1 MQVLWLVTCFSALL
15 CGYTHAFFSDQECAS
30 YPALVTDADY
40 ERFAEGCAGKEVLG
54 FRRGVRQEFHAI
66 RVTEPMFNRL
76 FARARRINFPIYVQ
90 NTRFRR
96 LELPRLEYIPGLVI
110 RNNPRLERFRILRRY
125 QFDRNVFGPRVV
137 TVDGNKML
145 DKESM
150 DGLRY
155 LCPYCD
161 IFGWSR
167 CAALEPVSPFRYAR
181 LVRRCRGERL
191 IKARPYS
198 HFFFHLRYLTYQQ
211 FLELFAEATHV
222 QLGLRMLRVPWT
234 RMEFPKLVRLIPLI
248 PGVRTIVA
256 RNNPFL
262 RIIAFPV
269 YHSEGFGALNYM
281 EYVEIVRNRNL
292 QYEIFSWLEPRCR
305 FCYLQ
310 PYDACASLEVQQT
323 TNVVEFARMC
333 SGKRVWKPMGREV
346 IEIDISS
353 LEQEIID
360 ELFSRVTYIKM
371 CIILRQSQ
379 IRYLRM
385 PHLIEL
391 FSCEP
396 GRPAFTIEGNM
407 YLEVIEVSPMFE
419 WQISYEPFTIIYN
432 PALRQYPPLRRC
444 KYCVFEPNTRCGVT
458 WPALA
463 YTTLEEILQN
473 CIGKPRIVFT
483 EVVTVTQEQFT
494 QLCSQAVYLQMCF
507 NITNTDYTSVS
518 CPMLRAVT
526 PCRPGIPV
534 WTIVGNSQL
543 QTIVINTLVRFPV
556 EEKIMIVRENP
567 LVPNNELVILK
578 EICED
583 CVIEYESMCRDITVL
598 PSFEVFLQKCAGQK
612 VISLPGLEVNYR
624 FTEIQINQL
633 FREVVELVMCL
644 NLRATTIQNLVFPK
658 LTRWQSC
665 ETGKPAITV
674 IDNPFLV
681 NITFPSC
688 QSNSCIESGIIM
700 GNPLLSPGVSQKFP
714 QWCSNCAFTPYVPA
728 CGLGDQSYTVQQLVT
743 ACAGKTIITP
753 NEGSVIV
760 IKSTEVTEAQ
770 MNAFC
775 ANVVYMQACIQI
787 VDSSFTSL
795 RCPYLQKLVPCQPGR
810 PAIEVINNPY
820 LTIVEIP
827 TTVVIPANEN
837 VIIIDM
843 NPQLSP
849 VIIQQLQQVCP
860 MCQIQNDFST
870 CSELDAIEDTVIL
883 VEKCAG
889 QPIITFKYGVEQPLI
904 LTEEQITRLFE
915 NAVEVQLCLIV
926 RMTSIRQLVFPK
938 LMQWTSCA
946 SGKNALVVVN
956 NPQLE
961 VLSFPAC
968 NSQECIESI
977 VVQGN
982 PYLAS
987 EQINVL
993 QSFCLTCHLEY
1004 GAPACGLGNQV
1015 FSVQQLVNA
1024 CAGQQMIVPAANSP
1038 GIIIYSKEVT
1048 EYELNRF
1055 CSNAIYMQAC
1065 IVVEKST
1072 FTSLQCPYLEEI
1084 VPCQPGRA
1092 VFEIIENVD
1101 LVTFSIPST
1110 VVFPEGEQ
1118 VIIVTGNPLLPQST
1132 ITKLKTICPYCD
1144 IQGIQG
1150 LRTVISRDHSNC
1162 RMIETFGSVEELVE
1176 RCGGQPVIIGEPG
1189 FTLQYNLT
1197 EQLLTRLFSEAV
1209 EVQMCLVV
1217 KATLITNL
1225 VFPKLT
1231 TWRSCAPNRP
1241 AIIVVN
1247 NPLLEKLEF
1256 PMCTNQECISGI
1268 VVEGNP
1274 LLSLSQ
1280 LKQVQSW
1287 SINYNLKPYIP
1298 ACGLGNGP
1306 FSVQQFVQA
1315 CAGQQIIMQPEGYE
1329 VFITSTEVTE
1339 EQMNSFC
1346 SQAIF
1351 IEACIVISNSPYQ
1364 SLRCPYL
1371 QEVRPCKLGQP
1382 AITIVNNA
1390 RLQVLEFPELVKFEE
1405 VESLIVV
1412 KNNPLIPPS
1421 EIAFL
1426 RNLCPLCDIQHNNS
1440 TCKEMTVMG
1449 SVEELVEICQGAP
1462 VITTAGGLVIHEQ
1475 FTEPQIVKLF
1485 SGAREVKM
1493 CAIVNSTSIE
1503 NLSFPHVVRWTSCKS
1518 GLPALTIT
1526 NNMKLKN
1533 IKFPSCKQ
1541 MGCIESGVISGNS
1554 LLPNNVKNVI
1564 RQYCSNC
1571 VFGEQGF
1578 NKFSSWSS
1586 GQYQNFQG

>member
-1 MQVLWLVTCFSALL
+1 
-15 CGYTHAFFSDQECAS
+15 
-30 YPALVTDADY
+30 
-40 ERFAEGCAGKEVLG
+40 
-54 FRRGVRQEFHAI
+54 
-66 RVTEPMFNRL
+66 
-76 FARARRINFPIYVQ
+76 
-90 NTRFRR
+90 
-96 LELPRLEYIPGLVI
+96 
-110 RNNPRLERFRILRRY
+110 
-125 QFDRNVFGPRVV
+125 
-137 TVDGNKML
+137 
-145 DKESM
+145 
-150 DGLRY
+150 
-155 LCPYCD
+155 
-161 IFGWSR
+161 
-167 CAALEPVSPFRYAR
+167 
-181 LVRRCRGERL
+181 
-191 IKARPYS
+191 
-198 HFFFHLRYLTYQQ
+198 
-211 FLELFAEATHV
+211 
-222 QLGLRMLRVPWT
+222 
-234 RMEFPKLVRLIPLI
+234 
-248 PGVRTIVA
+248 
-256 RNNPFL
+256 
-262 RIIAFPV
+262 
-269 YHSEGFGALNYM
+269 
-281 EYVEIVRNRNL
+281 
-292 QYEIFSWLEPRCR
+292 
-305 FCYLQ
+305 
-310 PYDACASLEVQQT
+310 
-323 TNVVEFARMC
+323 MC

-360 ELFSRVTYIKM
+360 ELFRSVTYIKM

-473 CIGKPRIVFT
+473 CMGKPRIVFT
-483 EVVTVTQEQFT
+483 EVVTVTQKQFT
-494 QLCSQAVYLQMCF
+494 QLCSQALYLQMCF

-526 PCRPGIPV
+526 PCRPG
-534 WTIVGNSQL
+534 
-543 QTIVINTLVRFPV
+543 
-556 EEKIMIVRENP
+556 
-567 LVPNNELVILK
+567 
-578 EICED
+578 
-583 CVIEYESMCRDITVL
+583 
-598 PSFEVFLQKCAGQK
+598 
-612 VISLPGLEVNYR
+612 
-624 FTEIQINQL
+624 
-633 FREVVELVMCL
+633 
-644 NLRATTIQNLVFPK
+644 
-658 LTRWQSC
+658 
-665 ETGKPAITV
+665 
-674 IDNPFLV
+674 
-681 NITFPSC
+681 
-688 QSNSCIESGIIM
+688 
-700 GNPLLSPGVSQKFP
+700 
-714 QWCSNCAFTPYVPA
+714 
-728 CGLGDQSYTVQQLVT
+728 
-743 ACAGKTIITP
+743 
-753 NEGSVIV
+753 
-760 IKSTEVTEAQ
+760 
-770 MNAFC
+770 
-775 ANVVYMQACIQI
+775 
-787 VDSSFTSL
+787 
-795 RCPYLQKLVPCQPGR
+795 R
-810 PAIEVINNPY
+810 PAIEIINNPY

-827 TTVVIPANEN
+827 TTVVIPVNEN
-837 VIIIDM
+837 VIIIDR
-843 NPQLSP
+843 NAQLSP
-849 VIIQQLQQVCP
+849 VIVQQLQQVCP
-860 MCQIQNDFST
+860 MCQIQNDYST
-870 CSELDAIEDTVIL
+870 CSELDAIEDTVTF

-904 LTEEQITRLFE
+904 LTEEQITRLFV
-915 NAVEVQLCLIV
+915 NAVEVQMCLIV
-926 RMTSIRQLVFPK
+926 RMSPIRQLVFPK

-946 SGKNALVVVN
+946 PGKNALVVAY

-968 NSQECIESI
+968 NNQECIESI
-977 VVQGN
+977 VVEGN
-982 PYLAS
+982 PYLPT
-987 EQINVL
+987 EQINVI

-1004 GAPACGLGNQV
+1004 GAPACGLGNQEI
-1015 FSVQQLVNA
+1015 SAQQLVNA

-1038 GIIIYSKEVT
+1038 GIIIYSKDVT

-1055 CSNAIYMQAC
+1055 CYNAIYMQAC

-1092 VFEIIENVD
+1092 VFEMIENVD

-1110 VVFPEGEQ
+1110 VVFPEREQ

-1132 ITKLKTICPYCD
+1132 ITKLKKICPYCD
-1144 IQGIQG
+1144 IQG
-1150 LRTVISRDHSNC
+1150 DYSNC

-1176 RCGGQPVIIGEPG
+1176 KCAGQPVIIGEPG

-1217 KATLITNL
+1217 RATLITNL

-1241 AIIVVN
+1241 AIVVVN
-1247 NPLLEKLEF
+1247 NPLLEKLQF

-1268 VVEGNP
+1268 VIEGNP
-1274 LLSLSQ
+1274 LLSVSQ

-1287 SINYNLKPYIP
+1287 SISYNLEPYVP

-1315 CAGQQIIMQPEGYE
+1315 CAGQQIIMQPEGFE
-1329 VFITSTEVTE
+1329 VTITSTEVTE

-1405 VESLIVV
+1405 VESMIVV

-1554 LLPNNVKNVI
+1554 LLPRNVKNVL
-1564 RQYCSNC
+1564 RRYCSNC
-1571 VFGEQGF
+1571 AFGEQGF

-1586 GQYQNFQG
+1586 GKDS